1 MRGWPGLNERLA
13 EYGICS
19 YHGVRIDD
27 SGACYACDRERREQS
42 ANTIEE
48 LQQTIRDL
56 KKQLREVEADR
67 DHYKAL
73 CESLKDAP
81 KPEYG

>member
-1 MRGWPGLNERLA
+1 MSFSGLSFQRQ
-13 EYGICS
+13 I
-19 YHGVRIDD
+19 
-27 SGACYACDRERREQS
+27 Q
-42 ANTIEE
+42 E

-56 KKQLREVEADR
+56 KKQLREVEEDR

-73 CESLKDAP
+73 VATLKDAP

>member
-1 MRGWPGLNERLA
+1 MS
-13 EYGICS
+13 YCS
-19 YHGVRIDD
+19 HGTHLIWEGATKCVCGALEKNA
-27 SGACYACDRERREQS
+27 SGEVYRVED
-42 ANTIEE
+42 
-48 LQQTIRDL
+48 LQRAIVDL

-73 CESLKDAP
+73 CQTLKDAP